1 MAELPES
8 PLSRHAATPRELK
21 EQIEAAR
28 LGVPLLIYRDGEGEQ
43 HVVPLEGDRA
53 TIGRDATN
61 DVGLTWD
68 PEVSRVHA
76 ELVRVGVRW
85 ALADEGLSRNGSY
98 VNGDRIT
105 GRRALEN
112 GDVLRFGQTM
122 IGFRDQLPGV
132 SSTVVSSDEISPRDL
147 SPGQRSV
154 LQALCAPIVKGGGF
168 GAPATNQQMADDL
181 VLSVE
186 AVKKRLRSLFQM
198 FDVDDLP
205 QNQKRAQLA
214 ERALRAGLVSLR
226 DAD

>member
-28 LGVPLLIYRDGEGEQ
+28 QGLPLLVYRDSAGKQ
-43 HVVPLEGDRA
+43 HVARLGGDRA
-53 TIGRDATN
+53 TVGRDATN
-61 DVGLTWD
+61 DVPLTWD

-85 ALADEGLSRNGSY
+85 ALADEGLSRNGSF
-98 VNGDRIT
+98 VNGERIT
-105 GRRALEN
+105 GRRALED
-112 GDVLRFGQTM
+112 GDVLRFGRTT
-122 IGFRDQLPGV
+122 IGFRDQLPEV
-132 SSTVVSSDEISPRDL
+132 SSTVVSADDVSSRDL
-147 SPGQRSV
+147 SPDQRRV
-154 LQALCAPIVKGGGF
+154 LQALCAPIVKNGGF
-168 GAPATNQQMADDL
+168 GAPATNQQIADDL

-186 AVKKRLRSLFQM
+186 AVKKRLRNLFQV

-226 DAD
+226 DSD